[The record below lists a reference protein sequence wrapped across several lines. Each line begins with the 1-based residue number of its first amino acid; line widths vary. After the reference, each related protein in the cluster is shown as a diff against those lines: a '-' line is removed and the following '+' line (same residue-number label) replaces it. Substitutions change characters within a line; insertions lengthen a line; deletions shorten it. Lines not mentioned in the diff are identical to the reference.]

1 MGIQNISEDVL
12 LVDLPLKEPQ
22 IANELKSV
30 NEIISD
36 KGGRD
41 VIIDFSKAEI
51 LTSASTCNLMIL
63 KQLLNGLG
71 HRLVLCSVS
80 LPVKGIFTVTGLA
93 ALFDFTDDKFT
104 ALESIQ
110 RANAQ
115 PNSCSAENHG
125 PV

>member
-41 VIIDFSKAEI
+41 VIIDFYKAEI

-80 LPVKGIFTVTGLA
+80 LPVKGIFLVTGLA
-93 ALFDFTDDKFT
+93 ALFDFADDKFT

-110 RANAQ
+110 CANAQ

>member
-41 VIIDFSKAEI
+41 VIIDFAKAEI

-63 KQLLNGLG
+63 KQLLSGLG
-71 HRLVLCSVS
+71 YQLVLSSVS
-80 LPVKGIFTVTGLA
+80 LPVKGIFAVTGLA

-115 PNSCSAENHG
+115 SYSCSAENHG

>member
-30 NEIISD
+30 NEIISN
-36 KGGRD
+36 KGGCD
-41 VIIDFSKAEI
+41 VIIDFSKVEI

-63 KQLLNGLG
+63 KQLLSGLG
-71 HRLVLCSVS
+71 YQLVLSSVS
-80 LPVKGIFTVTGLA
+80 LPVKGIFTVTSLA

-110 RANAQ
+110 RASAQ
-115 PNSCSAENHG
+115 PYSRSAENRG